1 MIPSLHTPTPHPRTP
16 LIFAL
21 PFLLVIP
28 LTGCTG
34 PRLMSFPYDASGR
47 SLNSPYGENQP
58 RLAGRYLVFV
68 SDRQGTQDI
77 YLYDTVARSLVE
89 LPGLNAIDMVAE
101 QPGISEDGRLIVFV
115 GTRQER
121 SGIYLY
127 DRETRQL
134 RNLTETLKAA
144 VRSPSISADGNVIAF
159 ESSANG
165 GQWDIVLINRMGQP
179 MTPADLAR

>member
-1 MIPSLHTPTPHPRTP
+1 MIPHPPSPPPPHIFSLP
-16 LIFAL
+16 L
-21 PFLLVIP
+21 LLLIP

-47 SLNSPYGENQP
+47 SLNSPYGETQP
-58 RLAGRYLVFV
+58 RITGRHVVFV

-101 QPGISEDGRLIVFV
+101 QPGISENGRFVVFV

-134 RNLTETLKAA
+134 RNLTESLKAA
-144 VRSPSISADGNVIAF
+144 VRYPTISADGNVIAF
-159 ESSANG
+159 ESSING
-165 GQWDIVLINRMGQP
+165 GQWDIVLINRLGQP
-179 MTPADLAR
+179 ITPADLAR